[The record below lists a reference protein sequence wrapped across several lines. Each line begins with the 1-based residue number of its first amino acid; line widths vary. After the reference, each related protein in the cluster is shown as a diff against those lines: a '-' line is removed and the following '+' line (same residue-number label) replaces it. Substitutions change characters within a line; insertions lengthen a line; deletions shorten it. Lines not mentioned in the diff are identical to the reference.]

1 MGAGPSRLNS
11 LTIIQAS
18 QGLAEYLLHHVPN
31 AIAAGV
37 VIGHDARHNSK
48 KFAELAGAAFGAKG
62 IRVWWYDDIVH
73 TPLVPFAVL
82 RLGAAAGVMITA
94 SHNPAQD
101 NGYKVYASN
110 GCQINSPADVEI
122 AASILGNLEPM
133 SWGALDMHP
142 SKQRILTAMK
152 TKYYETVNEVVG
164 FEGAPDDVPKFVYT
178 PMHGV
183 GLAFM
188 REALIKIGMIASMTI
203 VAEQAR
209 PDPDFPTVNFP
220 NPEEKGA
227 LDIAMATANK
237 DNICLILAN
246 DPDADRFAVAER
258 VDGEWHQFTGDQVG
272 VLLAYYCYQRMD
284 VADEHEDFMLTTAV
298 SSQMLS
304 FIAAEE
310 GFSVLETLTGFKW
323 LGNCTLDLQRAN
335 KRVHFAYEEALG
347 YMLPSIVLDKDGIAA
362 AITFLHAVSS
372 WGSPYAMLQQLYE
385 RYGYFETMNTYWR
398 SATAGV
404 TQQVFDRIR
413 TLGSPAPV
421 SVGDRTVLRWRDLT
435 VGYDSAT
442 KTHVPELP
450 VSPDSQMIT
459 CWLSEASSDHGVRFT
474 IRASGTEPK
483 IKGKWPGCCD
493 GLMLTRGLVYLE
505 CRADDARSA
514 KEGAMEVLS
523 RISRDWFN
531 HPKLT
536 MEDKY
541 SNL

>member
-1 MGAGPSRLNS
+1 MAFGTAGLRAKMGAGPSRLNS

-18 QGLAEYLLHHVPN
+18 QGLAEYLLLREPN
-31 AIAAGV
+31 AATAGV
-37 VIGHDARHNSK
+37 VIGHDARHNSE

-62 IRVWWYDDIVH
+62 IKVWWYEHIVH
-73 TPLVPFAVL
+73 TPLIPFAVVQ
-82 RLGAAAGVMITA
+82 LGAVAGVMITA

-101 NGYKVYASN
+101 NGYKVYGSN

-133 SWGALDMHP
+133 SWGAIDMHP
-142 SKQRILTAMK
+142 SKQPILTAMK
-152 TKYYETVNEVVG
+152 AKYFDAVNEVVG

-183 GLAFM
+183 GLEFM
-188 REALIKIGMIASMTI
+188 REALITIGMIDSMTI
-203 VAEQAR
+203 VSEQAF
-209 PDPDFPTVNFP
+209 PDPNFPTVAFP

-227 LDIAMATANK
+227 LDIAMTTANR

-246 DPDADRFAVAER
+246 DPDADRLAVAER
-258 VDGEWHQFTGDQVG
+258 VGGRWHQFTGDQVG
-272 VLLAYYCYQRMD
+272 VLLAYYCFQRLQ
-284 VADEHEDFMLTTAV
+284 VAEEDEDFMLTTAV

-304 FIAAEE
+304 CIAAEE

-323 LGNCTLDLQRAN
+323 LGNRTLELRREN

-347 YMLPSIVLDKDGIAA
+347 YMLPDIVLDKDGIAA

-372 WGSPYAMLQQLYE
+372 WGSPYAMLQQLYQ
-385 RYGYFETMNTYWR
+385 RYGYFETLNTYWR
-398 SATAGV
+398 STDISV

-413 TLGSPAPV
+413 NLGSPAPK
-421 SVGDRTVLRWRDLT
+421 SLGHRLVLRWRDLT

-442 KTHVPELP
+442 ENHVPELP

-459 CWLSEASSDHGVRFT
+459 CWLNETPSDQGVRFT

-483 IKGKWPGCCD
+483 IKSQSSSCS
-493 GLMLTRGLVYLE
+493 VYIKTNMIFSLL
-505 CRADDARSA
+505 R
-514 KEGAMEVLS
+514 MS
-523 RISRDWFN
+523 R
-531 HPKLT
+531 
-536 MEDKY
+536 
-541 SNL
+541 

>member
-18 QGLAEYLLHHVPN
+18 QGLAEYLMLREPN
-31 AIAAGV
+31 AATAGV
-37 VIGHDARHNSK
+37 VIGHDARHNSA

-62 IRVWWYDDIVH
+62 IRVWWYEHIVH
-73 TPLVPFAVL
+73 TPLIPFAVV
-82 RLGAAAGVMITA
+82 RLGAVAGVMITA

-101 NGYKVYASN
+101 NGYKVYGSN

-133 SWGALDMHP
+133 SWGAIDMHP
-142 SKQRILTAMK
+142 SKQPILTAMK
-152 TKYYETVNEVVG
+152 AKYFHAVNEVVG

-183 GLAFM
+183 GLEFM
-188 REALIKIGMIASMTI
+188 REALTTIGMINSMTI
-203 VAEQAR
+203 VSEQAY
-209 PDPDFPTVNFP
+209 PDPDFPTVTFP

-227 LDIAMATANK
+227 LDIAMATANRE
-237 DNICLILAN
+237 NICLILAN

-258 VDGEWHQFTGDQVG
+258 VGGQWHQFTGDQVG
-272 VLLAYYCYQRMD
+272 VLLAYYCFQRLQ
-284 VADEHEDFMLTTAV
+284 VAEEDEDFMLTTAV

-304 FIAAEE
+304 CIAAEE

-323 LGNCTLDLQRAN
+323 LGNRTLELRREN

-347 YMLPSIVLDKDGIAA
+347 YMLPDIVLDKDGIAA

-372 WGSPYAMLQQLYE
+372 WGSPYAMLQQLYQ
-385 RYGYFETMNTYWR
+385 RYGYFETLNTYWR
-398 SATAGV
+398 SADVSV
-404 TQQVFDRIR
+404 TQQVFNRIR
-413 TLGSPAPV
+413 NLGSPAPK
-421 SVGDRTVLRWRDLT
+421 SLGHRLVLRWRDLT

-442 KTHVPELP
+442 EDHIPELP

-459 CWLSEASSDHGVRFT
+459 CWLNETSSDQGVRFT

-483 IKGKWPGCCD
+483 IKSSSPSCSVSVKTNIGFS
-493 GLMLTRGLVYLE
+493 LLRM
-505 CRADDARSA
+505 
-514 KEGAMEVLS
+514 S
-523 RISRDWFN
+523 R
-531 HPKLT
+531 
-536 MEDKY
+536 
-541 SNL
+541 